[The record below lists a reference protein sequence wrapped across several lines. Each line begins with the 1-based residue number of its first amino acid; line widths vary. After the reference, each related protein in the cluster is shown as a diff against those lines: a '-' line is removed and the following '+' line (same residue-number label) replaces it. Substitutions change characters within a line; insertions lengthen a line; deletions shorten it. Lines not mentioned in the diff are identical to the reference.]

1 MMKVLV
7 TGGSGFIGRHC
18 LPMLVASGYEV
29 HAVSI
34 IQEDPVPHI
43 HWHVVD
49 LLNPGEVNK
58 LITQV
63 KPTHLLHLSWYT
75 VVGKYWTSLENV
87 RWVQAS
93 LELLLV
99 FAANGGKRVVMAGTC
114 AEYDWKYE
122 LYSEQTTP
130 LVPATLYGSCKH
142 ALQVM
147 VDAFCR
153 QTGLSYAWGRIFFLY
168 GPHEH
173 PDRLVSSVI
182 RSLLQGEPARCSH
195 GNQLRDFLHVED
207 VGHAFVM
214 LLNSDMEGAVNIGQ
228 GTPTAIREV
237 VEIISDQLHGK
248 HLIQLGALTTSPNDP
263 PALIADTHRL
273 KSIGWQPK
281 YDLKTGLEQTIAWWK
296 TNLNTAKRLQ
306 K

>member
-1 MMKVLV
+1 MKKVLV

-18 LPMLVASGYEV
+18 LPVLVANGYEV

-34 IQEDPVPHI
+34 APEDPLPQI

-58 LITQV
+58 LIAKV

-75 VVGKYWTSLENV
+75 VMGKYWTSLENI

-93 LELLLV
+93 LELLQV

-130 LVPATLYGSCKH
+130 LVPATLYGACKH

-147 VDAFCR
+147 VDAFCK

-195 GNQLRDFLHVED
+195 GNQIRDFLHVED
-207 VGHAFVM
+207 VAYAFVA
-214 LLNSDMEGAVNIGQ
+214 LLNSDIEGPVNIGQ
-228 GTPTAIREV
+228 GTPVAIREV
-237 VEIISDQLHGK
+237 VEIIGDQLHSK
-248 HLIQLGALTTSPNDP
+248 HLIQLGALPAPPNDP
-263 PALIADTHRL
+263 PVLIADTHRIQ
-273 KSIGWQPK
+273 SIGWHPK
-281 YDLKTGLEQTIAWWK
+281 YNLKTGLEQTITWWK
-296 TNLNTAKRLQ
+296 TNLITAQRSQ

>member
-1 MMKVLV
+1 MKKVLV

-18 LPMLVASGYEV
+18 LPVLVANGYEV

-34 IQEDPVPHI
+34 ISEDPIPHI

-58 LITQV
+58 LIVKV
-63 KPTHLLHLSWYT
+63 KPTHLLHLSWYM
-75 VVGKYWTSLENV
+75 VLGKYWTSLENI

-93 LELLLV
+93 LELLRV

-130 LVPATLYGSCKH
+130 LVPATLYGACKH

-147 VDAFCR
+147 VDAFCK

-168 GPHEH
+168 GPYEH

-195 GNQLRDFLHVED
+195 GNQIRDFLHVED
-207 VGHAFVM
+207 AAYAFVT
-214 LLNSDMEGAVNIGQ
+214 LLDSDMEGAVNIGR
-228 GTPTAIREV
+228 GTPVAIREV
-237 VEIISDQLHGK
+237 VEIIGDQLHGK
-248 HLIQLGALTTSPNDP
+248 HLIQLGVLPAPPNDP

-273 KSIGWQPK
+273 KSIGWLPK

-296 TNLNTAKRLQ
+296 TNLITAKRSQ